1 MKAHIMTKN
10 ETSEFLLAKTISS
23 LEYITSNFSGILFL
37 KNQPVTYF
45 NSGRQVS
52 TALSEIS
59 WVYYLLRQ

>member
-10 ETSEFLLAKTISS
+10 ETLEFLLAKTISS
-23 LEYITSNFSGILFL
+23 LEYITSNFSSILFL